1 MNENETFTY
10 VVYINASAEQVWEA
24 LTTSRFT
31 EQYWGGRRVQSD
43 WAVGASV
50 RFLRPDGSFDWEGK
64 VLEADPPNLLSYTWL
79 SQGIEPSQVTF
90 SLKFQAPNTRL
101 MVTHEGLRGDAQT
114 IAILKEGWSAIL
126 SSLKTLLERGEAL
139 AYPSWRG

>member
-1 MNENETFTY
+1 MSESETFTY

-24 LTTSRFT
+24 LTTGSFT
-31 EQYWGGRRVQSD
+31 EQYWGQRRIQSD
-43 WAVGASV
+43 WKPGSSV
-50 RFLRPDGSFDWEGK
+50 RHLRPDGSFDWEGK
-64 VLEADPPNLLSYTWL
+64 VLESDAPNMLSYTWL
-79 SQGIEPSQVTF
+79 SKGIEPSRVSF
-90 SLKFQAPNTRL
+90 SLKFQSPNTRL

-114 IAILKEGWSAIL
+114 IAILKEGWAAIL